1 MSNCISCGMGMEKP
15 EEYGGG
21 KIGNS
26 SCVYCSNE
34 DGSLKPRNVVR
45 ENMIKFW
52 MSREN
57 IDEPTATEKTDEYM
71 AKMPAWK

>member
-1 MSNCISCGMGMEKP
+1 MEKP
-15 EEYGGG
+15 EDYGGG
-21 KIGNS
+21 KIGNP

-57 IDEPTATEKTDEYM
+57 LDEVKATEFTDDYM
-71 AKMPAWK
+71 SKMPAWKK